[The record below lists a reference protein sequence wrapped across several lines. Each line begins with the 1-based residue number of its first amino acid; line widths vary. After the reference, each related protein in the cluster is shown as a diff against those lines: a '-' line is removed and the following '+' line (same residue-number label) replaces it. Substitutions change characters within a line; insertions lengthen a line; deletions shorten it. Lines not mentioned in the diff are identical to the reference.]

1 MSTQAHNNQEPR
13 WRRLPEERPRQI
25 IEAALDTFAERGLAN
40 ARLDDIARRAGLS
53 KGTIYLYFPNKEELF
68 REVVRHTI
76 VASIEA
82 AEREIDA
89 LSGPVAEAFAQFI
102 RAYWALARDPH
113 YVAIFRLVNAELHN
127 FPDLVEFY
135 ADEAVTR
142 SRRLVQRLIE
152 RGIASGEF
160 RPVDVRVAAR
170 MVTASVVMHA
180 LWAHANSVCSRMLE
194 HGSDRLVQDII
205 DYHLHAL
212 RADPAQRRVNSPTT
226 TIAPQ

>member
-1 MSTQAHNNQEPR
+1 VSTSNATTQEPR

-25 IEAALDTFAERGLAN
+25 IEAALETFAERGLAN
-40 ARLDDIARRAGLS
+40 ARLDDIAKRAGLS

-68 REVVRHTI
+68 REVVRQTI
-76 VASIEA
+76 VANIEA
-82 AEREIDA
+82 AEREIEAAD
-89 LSGPVAEAFAQFI
+89 GPVADAFARFI
-102 RAYWALARDPH
+102 RGYWAFARDPH

-135 ADEAVTR
+135 ADEAVMR

-170 MVTASVVMHA
+170 MVTSSVVMHA
-180 LWAHANSVCSRMLE
+180 LWTQASMVCSRVLE
-194 HGSDRLVQDII
+194 CGHDQLVQDIV

-212 RADPAQRRVNSPTT
+212 RAGPRAV
-226 TIAPQ
+226 

>member
-1 MSTQAHNNQEPR
+1 MTTQANQNQEPR

-40 ARLDDIARRAGLS
+40 ARLEDIAKRAGLS

-76 VASIEA
+76 VASIEK
-82 AEREIDA
+82 AEREIEA
-89 LSGPVAEAFAQFI
+89 LSGSVAEAFAEFI
-102 RAYWALARDPH
+102 RGYWALARHPH

-135 ADEAVTR
+135 ADEAVAR

-160 RPVDVRVAAR
+160 RPVDVRTAAR

-180 LWAHANSVCSRMLE
+180 LWSHANTVCSRMVE
-194 HGSDRLVQDII
+194 YGSDRLVQDII

-212 RADPAQRRVNSPTT
+212 RAEPTR
-226 TIAPQ
+226 A